1 MGPRK
6 RRVYNRAREDSLSL
20 DVVVVDTTA
29 EPLKKLIE
37 DLAVEGGT
45 GIWLTPYRGIPSA
58 PRLPPFDV
66 VYLDEDQRVAQAMES
81 YPNPEIKPL
90 NAQAASALVLPART
104 VFASQA
110 LTGDQLQFCALEDP
124 VVTG

>member
-1 MGPRK
+1 
-6 RRVYNRAREDSLSL
+6 
-20 DVVVVDTTA
+20 
-29 EPLKKLIE
+29 
-37 DLAVEGGT
+37 
-45 GIWLTPYRGIPSA
+45 
-58 PRLPPFDV
+58 V

-124 VVTG
+124 VVTGVPNKARANRRNKPNCSKKYF